1 MVLLF
6 TQTSK
11 KLNTKKYFYKI
22 AITFIANYFPYV
34 SFTKSYDRSKK
45 HSRKV
50 LKLDHCG
57 FNFPC

>member
-22 AITFIANYFPYV
+22 AITFIANFFHTFLSQKV
-34 SFTKSYDRSKK
+34 MIG
-45 HSRKV
+45 RKTIQE
-50 LKLDHCG
+50 KC
-57 FNFPC
+57 

>member
-22 AITFIANYFPYV
+22 AITFIANYFPHV
-34 SFTKSYDRSKK
+34 SSQKVKIG
-45 HSRKV
+45 RKTIQE
-50 LKLDHCG
+50 KC
-57 FNFPC
+57 